1 MKMMKKDRGVFNNK
15 FDNKLLVYFINLIMD
30 FFKELIELNN
40 KIELTKLSLE
50 YLEIDSDDDDEDIEF
65 IQKQREIFINDYNKN
80 NFRLFKLKKN

>member
-1 MKMMKKDRGVFNNK
+1 
-15 FDNKLLVYFINLIMD
+15 MD

-50 YLEIDSDDDDEDIEF
+50 YLEIDSDDDEEDIEF

-80 NFRLFKLKKN
+80 NFKLFKLKKN

>member
-1 MKMMKKDRGVFNNK
+1 
-15 FDNKLLVYFINLIMD
+15 MD

-50 YLEIDSDDDDEDIEF
+50 YLEIDSDDDEEDIEF

-80 NFRLFKLKKN
+80 NFRLFKLKKNK

>member
-1 MKMMKKDRGVFNNK
+1 
-15 FDNKLLVYFINLIMD
+15 MD

-80 NFRLFKLKKN
+80 NFRLFKLKKNK

>member
-1 MKMMKKDRGVFNNK
+1 
-15 FDNKLLVYFINLIMD
+15 MD